1 MFPMVK
7 ITLEG
12 MKHAVMEAFT
22 SQTIK
27 WDEDVQK
34 ALDDAVANF
43 DMREYISNIAATEL
57 RNQVQGV
64 VRDAV
69 AKAFWSDAEFSSKIV
84 TLLRVALLDKIRP
97 ATEVHS
103 QKCPCNTC
111 KEQKEGWVCEGQPT
125 IEKNEKKAKDLKM
138 LLQHLRAKEEAG
150 QMPVK
155 DFPSAFWALVGDLEE
170 GA

>member
-1 MFPMVK
+1 MVK

-12 MKHAVMEAFT
+12 MKHAVMQAFT
-22 SQTIK
+22 NQTIK

-34 ALDDAVANF
+34 ALESAVANF
-43 DMREYISNIAATEL
+43 DMREYITNVATTEL
-57 RNQVQGV
+57 RERAQAT

-69 AKAFWSDAEFSSKIV
+69 SQAFWSDDQFRNEMVKLV
-84 TLLRVALLDKIRP
+84 RVALLDKMRP
-97 ATEVHS
+97 ATEAHS
-103 QKCPCNTC
+103 QECPCNTC
-111 KEQKEGWVCEGQPT
+111 KEQREGWVCEGQPT

-138 LLQHLRAKEEAG
+138 LIQYLRAKEEAG

-170 GA
+170 AE